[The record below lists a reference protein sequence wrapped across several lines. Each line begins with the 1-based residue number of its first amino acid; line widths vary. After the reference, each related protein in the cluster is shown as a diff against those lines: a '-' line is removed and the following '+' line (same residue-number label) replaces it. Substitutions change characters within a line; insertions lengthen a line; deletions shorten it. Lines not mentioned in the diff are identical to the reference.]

1 MVRGYILV
9 CDLVS
14 LKVMMRKGSRP
25 SLLNPFRERRRY
37 NVCTDQ
43 ARCQK
48 PDEATK
54 DG

>member
-1 MVRGYILV
+1 MVRGYISSY
-9 CDLVS
+9 DLVS
-14 LKVMMRKGSRP
+14 LNVMMRKGSRP

-37 NVCTDQ
+37 SVCTDQ
-43 ARCQK
+43 ARCLK